1 MLNRTPA
8 RAIIRLDPN
17 SISSGYAHPVE
28 FKIFDDEYD
37 IHDLGTQSLIDQ
49 NEALYLFH
57 IFVLVVEV
65 RDIAKFQT
73 AMWRLSSLIDH
84 VQAIYVLYIFV
95 LVTAEHD
102 LSLCYIKYVIG
113 ADIMLEDVYDT

>member
-1 MLNRTPA
+1 LLNLVTISRKLSPFFVLAKKLFSYSRRERFETPLSQMLNRTPA

-73 AMWRLSSLIDH
+73 AM
-84 VQAIYVLYIFV
+84 
-95 LVTAEHD
+95 
-102 LSLCYIKYVIG
+102 
-113 ADIMLEDVYDT
+113 